1 MPDENEVVVQ
11 EEVEMNPISKLIWEV
26 SQQPVLYDS
35 QNPLYKDS
43 SARQVAWQNV
53 AREMKIPGKKN

>member
-1 MPDENEVVVQ
+1 MPDENEVIVH

-53 AREMKIPGKKN
+53 ARDMKIPGKKN

>member
-1 MPDENEVVVQ
+1 MPDGNEVIVHE

-35 QNPLYKDS
+35 QNPMYKDG

-53 AREMKIPGKKN
+53 AREMKIPGN